1 MSVRALLVN
10 PYIHDVSAYDF
21 WLKPV
26 GLLYIASALKKADVE
41 VELLDL
47 LDRNLPNNNE
57 HDGPYGTGKFHSFTL
72 KSLMKE
78 YGIPRYLKRYGA
90 PPKVFDLVK
99 DKPDVI
105 LVTSMMTYWYGGVF
119 ETIKMLRQRFEAPI
133 ILGGNYPTLLPFHAK
148 KSGADEVVIG
158 DGIPEIYDRIE
169 KVTAFKVKHAVGKNW
184 FETLKPDYTLY
195 SILKSA
201 VVHTTFGCPFR
212 CTYCVA
218 WKKGFKIRNV
228 DSVLEE
234 IENLKSRG
242 VKDIAFYDDAL
253 LVKKERFKEILR
265 NLPDDVNYHLPNG
278 IHAKL
283 LDEETAFLLKE
294 KNFKTIRIG
303 YETSDVELQKKT
315 GGKVSNEAFYRA
327 AELLKSAGFTEKEVG
342 AYLIVGLP
350 GQTFE
355 SALRDIKHV
364 IQTNVKPVINEYTLI
379 PGSIDWNVALS
390 EKLVD
395 GNVDPLLLNNSLMA
409 YWWKGSMGIE
419 KIQLLKGI
427 LHKYTLGQMSK
438 EELLSLEEDFIK
450 IKKYFS

>member
-1 MSVRALLVN
+1 MKALLVN

-26 GLLYIASALKKADVE
+26 GLLYIASALREAGID

-47 LDRNLPNNNE
+47 LDRNLPGNNE
-57 HDGPYGTGKFHSFTL
+57 HEGPYGTGKFHSKII
-72 KSLMKE
+72 KSLMNE

-90 PPKVFDLVK
+90 PEEAFDSVK
-99 DKPDVI
+99 MEPDVI

-119 ETIKMLRQRFEAPI
+119 ETIKLLKKRFDAPI
-133 ILGGNYPTLLPFHAK
+133 ILGGNYPTLLPWHAK
-148 KSGADEVVIG
+148 KSGADEIVVG
-158 DGIPEIYDRIE
+158 DGIPSVYESIE
-169 KVTAFKVKHAVGKNW
+169 KLTGTKVKRAVGKDW
-184 FETLKPDYTLY
+184 FEVLKPDYTLY
-195 SILKSA
+195 PVLKAA

-212 CTYCVA
+212 CTYCIA
-218 WKKGFKIRNV
+218 WKKGFRIRSV
-228 DSVLEE
+228 RSVLEE
-234 IENLKSRG
+234 IEILKLRG

-253 LVKKERFKEILR
+253 LVKRERFKEILK

-315 GGKVSNEAFYRA
+315 GGKVSNEAFYNA
-327 AELLKSAGFTEKEVG
+327 VKLLKKAGFTDKEVG
-342 AYLIVGLP
+342 AYLIIGLP
-350 GQTFE
+350 GQSFE
-355 SALRDIKHV
+355 SALTDIKRV
-364 IQTNVKPVINEYTLI
+364 IEASVKPVINEYTLI
-379 PGSIDWNVALS
+379 PGSIDWQVAIK

-395 GNVDPLLLNNSLMA
+395 DKVDPLLLNNSLMA

-419 KIQLLKGI
+419 KIKLLKSI
-427 LHKYTLGQMSK
+427 LHKYTLGKLSK
-438 EELLSLEEDFIK
+438 EELLVLK
-450 IKKYFS
+450 V